1 MKITFHFWIKHILF
15 MMYYFFNTVRFSIRM
30 FTCTHI
36 EMAFFPHVLSL
47 SIWQWS
53 WAAYLFVLS
62 YNRDYLFFEYLAKGK
77 IKPSGPRDFFKE
89 EIFDN
94 CFNVFDG
101 SFFIQ
106 VVYFSCLN
114 LGFSYFSRY
123 LPTLSKLSN
132 ILY

>member
-1 MKITFHFWIKHILF
+1 
-15 MMYYFFNTVRFSIRM
+15 M

-36 EMAFFPHVLSL
+36 EMAFSPHVLSL
-47 SIWQWS
+47 FIWQWS
-53 WAAYLFVLS
+53 WAAYLFILS

-77 IKPSGPRDFFKE
+77 IKLSGPGDFFKE

-106 VVYFSCLN
+106 VFYFSCLN